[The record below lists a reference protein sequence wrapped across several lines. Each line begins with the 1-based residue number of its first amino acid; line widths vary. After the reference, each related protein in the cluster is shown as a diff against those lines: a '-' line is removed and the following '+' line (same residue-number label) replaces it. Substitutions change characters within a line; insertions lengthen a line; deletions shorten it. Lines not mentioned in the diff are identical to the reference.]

1 MKVFLESSIEC
12 TVDGVGL
19 LEPGKPVEVN
29 PELFRMYHQVN
40 PAQANFPKT
49 ITVTYDTA
57 DQEEVEEAEDEQE
70 EEE

>member
-1 MKVFLESSIEC
+1 MKVFLESSVEC

-40 PAQANFPKT
+40 PAQANFPNS

-57 DQEEVEEAEDEQE
+57 DTEEAEDEQE